1 MNPIIQKLLTSSPE
15 QRKAIL
21 SGLKPEELAVVFVEL
36 EEIERTPPRRW
47 YCPKPECNGNPH
59 AGYHW
64 CEHPIDGHHT
74 PYCKHSR
81 TPQRPPISDPND
93 PWLVWFFSGG
103 RGTGKALSLNTL
115 IPTPFGWVK
124 MGEIKVGDVVFDE
137 QGRMCNVTAT
147 FDVTPNT
154 AYKLM
159 FSDGSEI
166 IACDE
171 HQWVTLEA
179 RERKQLN
186 RKGFQIPEQWAAKP
200 PITTSALVETLTYG
214 KRKDRNH
221 AIPLALPLQTPTDDL
236 PIDPYVL
243 GVWLGDGS
251 SASAEITCHDDDAPH
266 YGQMFAFAGEAWRL
280 ARRRHNDKPVGTY
293 CIGERDSIR
302 SEITGRMEANGS
314 VHSRLRLAGLLN
326 NKHIPTVYL
335 RADITQRLALLQG
348 LMDTDGGVDKRTG
361 TVEFTSTKRHLAEG
375 VLELARSLGQKPT
388 LAVGRATLYGKD
400 CGPKFRVTWRPTVA
414 VFSLPRK
421 ASFVRP
427 IGKQQMRNACRMVV
441 SADIV
446 DTEPMRCLTV
456 DSPNSMYLAGE
467 AMIPTHNT
475 RAGAEWVLDLVWN
488 QGFKRIALVGRT
500 PADVRDVMIYGDALA
515 VDTPVPTPSG
525 WTTMGE
531 LQEGDVIIGG
541 DGQPCRV
548 THAFPIMQDRPCY
561 EVTLANGATV
571 IADEKH
577 KWLTENAH
585 ERRMRYTGS
594 VRTTKE
600 LAETLYVQT
609 NHPKARRANH
619 AIRLPKFS
627 EFGELPYLPIDPYV
641 LGAWLGDGTSKWGA
655 VTSMDSEIIERIENA
670 GYQCRVQ
677 KGSGQ
682 GQAHTYGI
690 LKLGAQ
696 LRDLGILNNKHI
708 PIEYLRASYSDRL
721 ALLQGLM
728 DTDGFVSV
736 NGQCEFVQKDE
747 RLAYEVLEL
756 VSSLGIKARI
766 TTKVHHGVVGNGN
779 THHRITFTTTQPVF
793 HLSRKSQ
800 RLPQSFR
807 DEGLLH
813 IRSVEATTSVSVRCI
828 SVDSPDRTYMVGH
841 QFVPTHNSG
850 IMSVSDPNPRPQHE
864 PTKRRLVW
872 PNGAQ
877 AFTYSAAAPSQLRGP
892 QHDAAWCV
900 AAGELVSTKRGE
912 IPIEK
917 VLVGD
922 YVMTR
927 SGWKCVLAATQTNPN
942 AEVLE
947 LHTNAGQVLRCTP
960 NHKVFA
966 NGEWVEAQDVVPSDV
981 LVGKQGDFTV
991 SAVLRKGQT
1000 AAVYDLTVEG
1010 THEFFAS
1017 EILVHNC
1024 DELAAWTDAPK
1035 GDTLDTSWNN
1045 LMLGLRLG
1053 QVPRCLVTT
1062 TPKRVK
1068 LVRQVMERR
1077 TTVVTNG
1084 STYENLDNLAPAFR
1098 EQVLSSY
1105 EGTRIGEQEL
1115 KGVLLMD
1122 VEGAMWT
1129 LEMIDQARAEILESE
1144 AA

>member
-1 MNPIIQKLLTSSPE
+1 MNPTISKLLELPLE
-15 QRKAIL
+15 QREKVLNSL
-21 SGLKPEELAVVFVEL
+21 SPEELFAVTQ
-36 EEIERTPPRRW
+36 EIEAEVNSPKRRW
-47 YCPKPECNGNPH
+47 YCTREICDGEPH
-59 AGYHW
+59 AGFHW
-64 CEHPIDGHHT
+64 CDHPIDSESHT
-74 PYCKHSR
+74 PYCKHAR
-81 TPQRPPISDPND
+81 TPQRPPAEDPD
-93 PWLVWFFSGG
+93 KPWLTWFFSGG

-154 AYKLM
+154 AYKLI

-266 YGQMFAFAGEAWRL
+266 YEQMFAFAGEAWRL

-488 QGFKRIALVGRT
+488 QGYKRIALVGRT
-500 PADVRDVMIYGDALA
+500 PADVRDVMIYGD
-515 VDTPVPTPSG
+515 
-525 WTTMGE
+525 
-531 LQEGDVIIGG
+531 
-541 DGQPCRV
+541 
-548 THAFPIMQDRPCY
+548 
-561 EVTLANGATV
+561 
-571 IADEKH
+571 
-577 KWLTENAH
+577 
-585 ERRMRYTGS
+585 
-594 VRTTKE
+594 
-600 LAETLYVQT
+600 
-609 NHPKARRANH
+609 
-619 AIRLPKFS
+619 
-627 EFGELPYLPIDPYV
+627 
-641 LGAWLGDGTSKWGA
+641 
-655 VTSMDSEIIERIENA
+655 
-670 GYQCRVQ
+670 
-677 KGSGQ
+677 
-682 GQAHTYGI
+682 
-690 LKLGAQ
+690 
-696 LRDLGILNNKHI
+696 
-708 PIEYLRASYSDRL
+708 
-721 ALLQGLM
+721 
-728 DTDGFVSV
+728 
-736 NGQCEFVQKDE
+736 
-747 RLAYEVLEL
+747 
-756 VSSLGIKARI
+756 
-766 TTKVHHGVVGNGN
+766 
-779 THHRITFTTTQPVF
+779 
-793 HLSRKSQ
+793 
-800 RLPQSFR
+800 
-807 DEGLLH
+807 
-813 IRSVEATTSVSVRCI
+813 
-828 SVDSPDRTYMVGH
+828 
-841 QFVPTHNSG
+841 SG
-850 IMSVSDPNPRPQHE
+850 IMSVSSPHPRPEHE

-900 AAGELVSTKRGE
+900 AEGELVATSRGE
-912 IPIEK
+912 IPIEDVVAGDFVWTRKGLKK
-917 VLVGD
+917 VLASTV
-922 YVMTR
+922 
-927 SGWKCVLAATQTNPN
+927 TNTD
-942 AEVLE
+942 AEIME
-947 LHTNAGQVLRCTP
+947 IETADGKVLRCTP
-960 NHKVFA
+960 NHRVWA
-966 NGEWVEAQDVVPSDV
+966 NGEWKLAEDVSLCDRMTAWISPSDPRHGLIGIVPAGIGTRLATTKTTLATFSMLLLLNGKRAGV
-981 LVGKQGDFTV
+981 LLQKKLSTISTTIKATISPATYRLCLEPTTSDFTWESEASPSLARQPAWGRLLYGLNASLKRLSATNVASSISASECGQSFAQKPVVTNTSV
-991 SAVLRKGQT
+991 SAVRKNGQRGV
-1000 AAVYDLTVEG
+1000 VYDLAVENA
-1010 THEFFAS
+1010 HEFFAS
-1017 EILVHNC
+1017 GLLVHNC

-1053 QVPRCLVTT
+1053 TNPKALVTT

-1068 LVRQVMERR
+1068 LVRQLMERKS
-1077 TTVVTNG
+1077 TVITNG
-1084 STYENLDNLAPAFR
+1084 TTYDNLKNMAPSFR
-1098 EQVLSSY
+1098 EQVLTAY
-1105 EGTRIGEQEL
+1105 EGTRIGRQEL
-1115 KGVLLMD
+1115 DGVVLTD
-1122 VEGAMWT
+1122 VEGALWS
-1129 LEMIDQARAEILESE
+1129 LEMIDATRGGLVG
-1144 AA
+1144 

>member
-1 MNPIIQKLLTSSPE
+1 MNQTIQRLLAADPE
-15 QRKAIL
+15 QKRKIL
-21 SGLKPEELAVVFVEL
+21 ASLSKEELAVVYREL
-36 EEIERTPPRRW
+36 EAIENSPTRRW
-47 YCPKPECNGNPH
+47 YCPREECNGDPH
-59 AGYHW
+59 AGFHW
-64 CEHPIDGHHT
+64 CDHPIDSTNHT
-74 PYCKHSR
+74 PYCKHAR
-81 TPQRPPISDPND
+81 TPQRPPAEDPD
-93 PWLVWFFSGG
+93 KPWLTWFFSGG
-103 RGTGKALSLNTL
+103 RGTGK
-115 IPTPFGWVK
+115 
-124 MGEIKVGDVVFDE
+124 
-137 QGRMCNVTAT
+137 
-147 FDVTPNT
+147 
-154 AYKLM
+154 
-159 FSDGSEI
+159 
-166 IACDE
+166 
-171 HQWVTLEA
+171 
-179 RERKQLN
+179 
-186 RKGFQIPEQWAAKP
+186 
-200 PITTSALVETLTYG
+200 
-214 KRKDRNH
+214 
-221 AIPLALPLQTPTDDL
+221 
-236 PIDPYVL
+236 
-243 GVWLGDGS
+243 
-251 SASAEITCHDDDAPH
+251 
-266 YGQMFAFAGEAWRL
+266 
-280 ARRRHNDKPVGTY
+280 
-293 CIGERDSIR
+293 
-302 SEITGRMEANGS
+302 
-314 VHSRLRLAGLLN
+314 
-326 NKHIPTVYL
+326 
-335 RADITQRLALLQG
+335 
-348 LMDTDGGVDKRTG
+348 
-361 TVEFTSTKRHLAEG
+361 
-375 VLELARSLGQKPT
+375 
-388 LAVGRATLYGKD
+388 
-400 CGPKFRVTWRPTVA
+400 
-414 VFSLPRK
+414 
-421 ASFVRP
+421 
-427 IGKQQMRNACRMVV
+427 
-441 SADIV
+441 
-446 DTEPMRCLTV
+446 
-456 DSPNSMYLAGE
+456 
-467 AMIPTHNT
+467 T

-488 QGFKRIALVGRT
+488 QGYKRIALIGRT

-609 NHPKARRANH
+609 NHPKARRSNH

-655 VTSMDSEIIERIENA
+655 ITSMDSEIIERIENA

-696 LRDLGILNNKHI
+696 LRDLGVLNNKHI

-850 IMSVSDPNPRPQHE
+850 IMSVSDPHPRPTHE

-892 QHDAAWCV
+892 QHDAAW
-900 AAGELVSTKRGE
+900 A
-912 IPIEK
+912 
-917 VLVGD
+917 
-922 YVMTR
+922 
-927 SGWKCVLAATQTNPN
+927 
-942 AEVLE
+942 
-947 LHTNAGQVLRCTP
+947 
-960 NHKVFA
+960 
-966 NGEWVEAQDVVPSDV
+966 
-981 LVGKQGDFTV
+981 
-991 SAVLRKGQT
+991 
-1000 AAVYDLTVEG
+1000 
-1010 THEFFAS
+1010 
-1017 EILVHNC
+1017 

-1035 GDTLDTSWNN
+1035 GDILDTSWNN

-1053 QVPRCLVTT
+1053 QNPKALVTT

-1068 LVRQVMERR
+1068 LVRQVMDRR
-1077 TTVVTNG
+1077 TTAITTG
-1084 STYENLDNLAPAFR
+1084 TTYDNLSNMAASFR
-1098 EQVLSSY
+1098 ENVLAAY

-1115 KGVLLMD
+1115 MGTLLTD
-1122 VEGAMWT
+1122 VDGAMWT
-1129 LEMIDQARAEILESE
+1129 LEMLENRAELV
-1144 AA
+1144 ATLHGDDA